1 MQRNGARR
9 HGIDDEVLGLGLAF
23 DKAVLPIV
31 DGARQ
36 SLESGNANLS
46 GDLRMRIDALVT
58 DDVDRL
64 VQMLRLLADGNL
76 AVGQLNVAAGAVDV
90 AALDT
95 YRTTYEG
102 YARSLGEKRMMR
114 VVAGVDS
121 SSEEHT
127 YEIPPLM
134 CNP

>member
-1 MQRNGARR
+1 
-9 HGIDDEVLGLGLAF
+9 
-23 DKAVLPIV
+23 
-31 DGARQ
+31 
-36 SLESGNANLS
+36 
-46 GDLRMRIDALVT
+46 MRIDALVT

-102 YARSLGEKRMMR
+102 YARSLGEKRMML

-121 SSEEHT
+121 GALEPARELARPSGGGGIFQSEEPKS
-127 YEIPPLM
+127 EIQSLM
-134 CNP
+134 RIPYALFCLK

>member
-1 MQRNGARR
+1 
-9 HGIDDEVLGLGLAF
+9 
-23 DKAVLPIV
+23 
-31 DGARQ
+31 
-36 SLESGNANLS
+36 
-46 GDLRMRIDALVT
+46 MRIDALVT

-102 YARSLGEKRMMR
+102 YARSLGEKRMML

-121 SSEEHT
+121 AALEQIGRAHVCT
-127 YEIPPLM
+127 PVTNAPLVLRLLLEKK
-134 CNP
+134 N